1 MNQADFDEPRFSRAH
16 MLRDA
21 AALIGQ
27 QVTSRR
33 LTDWVELGIVPAP
46 IKRGLGRGRGITSG
60 WSAFGHDFW
69 LDMLRKRGQ
78 GEDIAGLTNYVLGL
92 WVYYRVPVEAS
103 QVRRALHTWATRR
116 SRSRTGHLTK
126 SATIAVERY
135 IHPGSKAADRR
146 RLIRLLGSVP
156 RVAAPETSIGP
167 VVLAVVAPG
176 QASRRGT
183 TSRRGAANLSVE
195 LIAQVIGTRRLAAVS
210 WDRAV
215 APELDALRTMVP
227 HATERE
233 TEAEEGLISYRLGV
247 CRDIA
252 EGLGLFSVRALGVLA
267 GV

>member
-1 MNQADFDEPRFSRAH
+1 MNQADFDEPRFSRAQ
-16 MLRDA
+16 MLEDA

-27 QVTSRR
+27 PVTSRR

-46 IKRGLGRGRGITSG
+46 IKRGLGRGRGIASG
-60 WSAFGHDFW
+60 WSTFGHGFW
-69 LDMLRKRGQ
+69 LDMLRKREQ

-103 QVRRALHTWATRR
+103 QVSRALRTWARRR

-135 IHPGSKAADRR
+135 SHPGSKAADRR

-156 RVAAPETSIGP
+156 KAVAPETSIGP
-167 VVLAVVAPG
+167 VVRAVVAPG
-176 QASRRGT
+176 QAGRRGT
-183 TSRRGAANLSVE
+183 TSRREGETLSVE
-195 LIAQVIGTRRLAAVS
+195 LIAQVIGTQRLAAVP
-210 WDRAV
+210 WDGAV

-227 HATERE
+227 HATELDP
-233 TEAEEGLISYRLGV
+233 EAEEGLISYRLGV

-252 EGLGLFSVRALGVLA
+252 EGLGLFRLRALGVL
-267 GV
+267 GSV